1 MSAKK
6 ILIYYPL
13 LEWYIQQGL
22 SVTKVYG
29 MIHCKKW
36 KIFKGFGELEILIR
50 KIIFE
55 YYNINDLKEKSNQ

>member
-1 MSAKK
+1 MSANK

-36 KIFKGFGELEILIR
+36 KIFKVLVSSYAMKEEKEI
-50 KIIFE
+50 
-55 YYNINDLKEKSNQ
+55 